1 MCHELTHHEPNEKG
15 TFMAHVTIF
24 GNGNMGTA
32 IDELLTA
39 EGTTVAHQEGGS
51 AYNHRSG
58 CRR

>member
-1 MCHELTHHEPNEKG
+1 
-15 TFMAHVTIF
+15 MAHVTIF